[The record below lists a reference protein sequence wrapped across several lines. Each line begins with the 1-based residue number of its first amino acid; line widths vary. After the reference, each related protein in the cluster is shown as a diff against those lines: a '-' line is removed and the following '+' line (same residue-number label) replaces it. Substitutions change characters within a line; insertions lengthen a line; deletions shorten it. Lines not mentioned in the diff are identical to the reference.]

1 MLFAQPWW
9 VNLLILIPAVSLY
22 FWRRERLAIEWKTLV
37 AAAAFAAAFGFVEA
51 ACVDYL
57 RGNVPSLQSLTI
69 QPSDLANPQ
78 ALHLL
83 PDRLLKT
90 ETFREIAT
98 MIMLIAVPFLG
109 ARRAR
114 ERWALFLWCFS
125 IWDLVYYGGL
135 RATIHWPTSLRDID
149 VLFLIPRPWFAEIW
163 YPVLVSAAT
172 ISAVMLGTQ
181 RTSGGSVRKSLP
193 SESQPTLPGSP
204 LVRDVLRESMSGSD
218 SDVLEL
224 KNRTSKYTGRAASSR
239 LPTPNTR

>member
-9 VNLLILIPAVSLY
+9 VNLLILIPAVSFY
-22 FWRRERLAIEWKTLV
+22 FWRQERLVIEWKTLV

-78 ALHLL
+78 ALRVL

-90 ETFREIAT
+90 ETFREMAT
-98 MIMLIAVPFLG
+98 MIMLIAVPFIG

-125 IWDLVYYGGL
+125 IWDLVYYVGL

-172 ISAVMLGTQ
+172 IAAVMLGTQ
-181 RTSGGSVRKSLP
+181 RSSGGH
-193 SESQPTLPGSP
+193 
-204 LVRDVLRESMSGSD
+204 LRNNFAKQANHRLASFSASD
-218 SDVLEL
+218 AG
-224 KNRTSKYTGRAASSR
+224 K
-239 LPTPNTR
+239 